1 MNFKNSILI
10 VVLSISF
17 FLSCNKKEVKL
28 PIISDLFINK
38 QKLIDYQIKNQFN
51 ENYSINELKGKVHLV
66 NFFFVSCKTIC
77 PAMESNLKE
86 IVFKNRNIDLL
97 SYTID
102 PENDVVSVL
111 KSHHQNMTKN
121 SKNWIYLRS
130 TKKDLKEIANL
141 YLSRIKND
149 GGNNDNFYHT
159 SSVVLLDKSM
169 RIRGFYDSLIEKE
182 MKLLDRDIQI
192 LLKE

>member
-28 PIISDLFINK
+28 PIISDLLINK

>member
-28 PIISDLFINK
+28 PIISDSFINNE
-38 QKLIDYQIKNQFN
+38 KLIDYQIKNQFN

-86 IVFKNRNIDLL
+86 IVFKNRNIDLF

-141 YLSRIKND
+141 YLSRIKNE